1 MTTWSVVKDDTQE
14 TGRHG
19 RYFQY
24 AVFALAALLVA
35 SLGFVLIPR
44 QPPPPA
50 APPFSEQARASA
62 FADSLTLKAA
72 GLDLEGT
79 AGATAPAPQAA
90 ALARVVTLLTVQARA
105 LMLPADA
112 AGDPAPDVAATA
124 PVPAPATALPTD
136 TPPSTTTADFAAA
149 LQASGA
155 QRLQDAETA
164 DGGMARLLAGTG
176 TAQLLAAEDLA
187 SATGI
192 ALAPPQAAGSSS
204 PASTAP
210 TMPVSASAAASCAS
224 EAAAADASSGVDLGS
239 ALALVVE
246 SELELV
252 YAYQAALT
260 RLNSGS
266 AAPAS
271 NFLAQHGVLRSEA
284 EAMGRSRCAAVPLR
298 QPGYALSQAFLAD
311 PAAALGTLEAETLPV
326 LGDVVALSE
335 GPERAWALSALQSAA
350 RRTVHW
356 GASPS
361 PVPGMVLD
369 EALLPPLPEPVST
382 QGTSTT
388 STPGNS

>member
-1 MTTWSVVKDDTQE
+1 MKDDTQE
-14 TGRHG
+14 SGRRR

-24 AVFALAALLVA
+24 AVFALAALLVV
-35 SLGFVLIPR
+35 SLGLVLIPR
-44 QPPPPA
+44 EPSLPA

-62 FADSLTLKAA
+62 FADSLTLRAA

-90 ALARVVTLLTVQARA
+90 ALTRIVTLLTVQARA

-112 AGDPAPDVAATA
+112 AGDPALDRTATA
-124 PVPAPATALPTD
+124 PVPAPSTALATV
-136 TPPSTTTADFAAA
+136 TPPSTTADFAAA

-155 QRLQDAETA
+155 QRLHDAETA
-164 DGGMARLLAGTG
+164 DGGMARLLAGAG

-192 ALAPPQAAGSSS
+192 SLAPLPGADSS
-204 PASTAP
+204 PTASPAP
-210 TMPVSASAAASCAS
+210 TPPVTASAAASCAS
-224 EAAAADASSGVDLGS
+224 EAAVANASTGADLGS
-239 ALALVVE
+239 AFASAVAA
-246 SELELV
+246 ELELV

-271 NFLAQHGVLRSEA
+271 NFLAQHGILRNEA
-284 EAMGRSRCAAVPLR
+284 EAMGRSHCAAVPQR
-298 QPGYALSQAFLAD
+298 QPGYALSQVFLAD
-311 PAAALGTLEAETLPV
+311 PAAGLGTLEAGTLPA
-326 LGDVVALSE
+326 LGDLVALSE
-335 GPERAWALSALQSAA
+335 GRDRVWALSALQSAA

-356 GASPS
+356 RASPG

-382 QGTSTT
+382 PQTSTT

>member
-1 MTTWSVVKDDTQE
+1 MKDDTQE
-14 TGRHG
+14 SGRRR

-24 AVFALAALLVA
+24 AVFALAALLVV
-35 SLGFVLIPR
+35 SLGLVLIPR
-44 QPPPPA
+44 EPSLPA

-62 FADSLTLKAA
+62 FADSLTLRAG

-90 ALARVVTLLTVQARA
+90 ALTRIVTLLTVQARA

-112 AGDPAPDVAATA
+112 AGDPALDRTATA
-124 PVPAPATALPTD
+124 PVPVPSTALATV
-136 TPPSTTTADFAAA
+136 TPPSTTADFAAA

-155 QRLQDAETA
+155 QRLHDAKTA

-192 ALAPPQAAGSSS
+192 ALAPPQAAGSSF

-210 TMPVSASAAASCAS
+210 TLPVSASAAASCAS

>member
-1 MTTWSVVKDDTQE
+1 MKDDTQE

-62 FADSLTLKAA
+62 FADSLTLRAA
-72 GLDLEGT
+72 GLDLVDT

-90 ALARVVTLLTVQARA
+90 ALSRVVTLLTVQARA

-112 AGDPAPDVAATA
+112 AGDPALDGAPTDAATA
-124 PVPAPATALPTD
+124 LATTPPTD
-136 TPPSTTTADFAAA
+136 TPPSTTADLAAA
-149 LQASGA
+149 LQSSGA

-164 DGGMARLLAGTG
+164 DGGMARLLAGAG
-176 TAQLLAAEDLA
+176 TAQLLAAEELA
-187 SATGI
+187 SAAGI
-192 ALAPPQAAGSSS
+192 ALAPLPVAGPSS
-204 PASTAP
+204 PASPAAP
-210 TMPVSASAAASCAS
+210 TPATATAAASCAS
-224 EAAAADASSGVDLGS
+224 EAAIADASTGADLGL
-239 ALALVVE
+239 ALASAVAG
-246 SELELV
+246 ELELV

-311 PAAALGTLEAETLPV
+311 PAAGLGTLEAETLPV

-335 GPERAWALSALQSAA
+335 GPERAWALSALQSAV

-356 GASPS
+356 GASPG
-361 PVPGMVLD
+361 PVPGLVLD
-369 EALLPPLPEPVST
+369 ETLLPPLPEPVSIP
-382 QGTSTT
+382 GTSTT

>member
-1 MTTWSVVKDDTQE
+1 MKDDTQE
-14 TGRHG
+14 TGRRR

-24 AVFALAALLVA
+24 AVFALAALLVV
-35 SLGFVLIPR
+35 SLGLVLIPR
-44 QPPPPA
+44 EPSPPA

-62 FADSLTLKAA
+62 FADSLTLRAA

-90 ALARVVTLLTVQARA
+90 ALARIVTLLTVQARA

-112 AGDPAPDVAATA
+112 AGDPALDGAATA
-124 PVPAPATALPTD
+124 PVRAPSTALTTVPAPSTV
-136 TPPSTTTADFAAA
+136 TPPSTTADFAAA
-149 LQASGA
+149 LHASGT
-155 QRLQDAETA
+155 QRLHDAETA

-192 ALAPPQAAGSSS
+192 ALAALPGSGPSS
-204 PASTAP
+204 PASPAHTL
-210 TMPVSASAAASCAS
+210 PVSAPAAGCAS
-224 EAAAADASSGVDLGS
+224 EAADPAASTGVDLGS
-239 ALALVVE
+239 ALASAVQG
-246 SELELV
+246 ELELV

-271 NFLAQHGVLRSEA
+271 IFLAQHGVLRGEA
-284 EAMGRSRCAAVPLR
+284 EAMGRSRCATVPPR
-298 QPGYALSQAFLAD
+298 QPGYVLSQAFLAD
-311 PAAALGTLEAETLPV
+311 PADGLGTLESGTLPV

-335 GPERAWALSALQSAA
+335 GRERVWALSALQSAA

-356 GASPS
+356 RASPG
-361 PVPGMVLD
+361 PVPGLVLD

-382 QGTSTT
+382 PGTSTT

>member
-1 MTTWSVVKDDTQE
+1 MKDDTQKS
-14 TGRHG
+14 GRRR

-24 AVFALAALLVA
+24 AVFALAALLVV
-35 SLGFVLIPR
+35 SLGLVLIPR
-44 QPPPPA
+44 EPSPPA

-62 FADSLTLKAA
+62 FADSLTLRAA

-90 ALARVVTLLTVQARA
+90 ALARIVTLLTVQARA

-112 AGDPAPDVAATA
+112 ADPALDRAATA
-124 PVPAPATALPTD
+124 PVPAPSTALATV
-136 TPPSTTTADFAAA
+136 TPPSTTADFAAA

-155 QRLQDAETA
+155 QRLHDAETA

-192 ALAPPQAAGSSS
+192 ALAALPGSGPSS
-204 PASTAP
+204 PASPAAVASFTA
-210 TMPVSASAAASCAS
+210 SRAASCAS
-224 EAAAADASSGVDLGS
+224 EAAASTGVNLGS
-239 ALALVVE
+239 ALSLAVE
-246 SELELV
+246 GELELV

-266 AAPAS
+266 AGPAS
-271 NFLAQHGVLRSEA
+271 NFLAQHTALRGEA
-284 EAMGRSRCAAVPLR
+284 EAMGRSRCAAVPSR
-298 QPGYALSQAFLAD
+298 QPGYVLSQAFLAD
-311 PAAALGTLEAETLPV
+311 PAAGLGTLEAGTLPV
-326 LGDVVALSE
+326 LGDVVALSD
-335 GPERAWALSALQSAA
+335 GRDRRWALSALQSAA
-350 RRTVHW
+350 RRTVYW
-356 GASPS
+356 GASPG
-361 PVPGMVLD
+361 PVPGVVLD

-382 QGTSTT
+382 PGTSTT

>member
-1 MTTWSVVKDDTQE
+1 MKDDTQE
-14 TGRHG
+14 SGRRR

-24 AVFALAALLVA
+24 AVFALAALLVV
-35 SLGFVLIPR
+35 SLGLVLIPR
-44 QPPPPA
+44 EPSPPA

-62 FADSLTLKAA
+62 FADSLTLRAA

-90 ALARVVTLLTVQARA
+90 ALARIVTLLTVHARA
-105 LMLPADA
+105 LIPPADA
-112 AGDPAPDVAATA
+112 ASDPALNGAASA
-124 PVPAPATALPTD
+124 PVPAPSTALATV
-136 TPPSTTTADFAAA
+136 TPPSTTADFAAA
-149 LQASGA
+149 LHASGA
-155 QRLQDAETA
+155 QRLRDAETA

-192 ALAPPQAAGSSS
+192 TLAALPGTGPSS
-204 PASTAP
+204 PASQAAP
-210 TMPVSASAAASCAS
+210 ASSTASAAGCAN
-224 EAAAADASSGVDLGS
+224 EAAAADAGTGMDLGS
-239 ALALVVE
+239 ALAVAVE

-271 NFLAQHGVLRSEA
+271 IFLAQHGVLRGEA
-284 EAMGRSRCAAVPLR
+284 EAMGRSRCATVQPR
-298 QPGYALSQAFLAD
+298 QPGYVLSQAFLAD
-311 PAAALGTLEAETLPV
+311 PADGLGTLESGTLPV

-335 GPERAWALSALQSAA
+335 GRERVWALSALQSAA

-356 GASPS
+356 RASPG
-361 PVPGMVLD
+361 PVPGLVLD

-382 QGTSTT
+382 PETSTT

>member
-1 MTTWSVVKDDTQE
+1 MKDDTQE
-14 TGRHG
+14 SGRRR

-24 AVFALAALLVA
+24 AVFALAALLVV
-35 SLGFVLIPR
+35 SLGVVLIPR
-44 QPPPPA
+44 EPSPPA
-50 APPFSEQARASA
+50 VPPFSEQARASA
-62 FADSLTLKAA
+62 FADSLTLRAA

-79 AGATAPAPQAA
+79 AGATAPASQAS
-90 ALARVVTLLTVQARA
+90 ALARIVTLLTVQAQA
-105 LMLPADA
+105 LMLP
-112 AGDPAPDVAATA
+112 DVASGN
-124 PVPAPATALPTD
+124 PALDGAAASPATALATV
-136 TPPSTTTADFAAA
+136 TPPSTTADFAAA

-155 QRLQDAETA
+155 QRLQDAEIA

-187 SATGI
+187 SAAGI
-192 ALAPPQAAGSSS
+192 TLAPLADADSS
-204 PASTAP
+204 PTASPAP
-210 TMPVSASAAASCAS
+210 TTPVTASAATNCPS
-224 EAAAADASSGVDLGS
+224 EAAAADASTGVDLGS
-239 ALALVVE
+239 ALALAVE

-271 NFLAQHGVLRSEA
+271 IFLAQHGVLRGEA
-284 EAMGRSRCAAVPLR
+284 EAMGRSRCATVPPR
-298 QPGYALSQAFLAD
+298 QPGYVLSQAFLAD
-311 PAAALGTLEAETLPV
+311 PAVGLGTLESGTLPV

-335 GPERAWALSALQSAA
+335 GRERVWALSALQSAA

-356 GASPS
+356 RASPG

-382 QGTSTT
+382 LGTSTT